1 MPQFY
6 NFLGITIETA
16 IMNTIMKKKK
26 KKKREDF
33 QEEIPSFL

>member
-16 IMNTIMKKKK
+16 IMNTIMKKK
-26 KKKREDF
+26 REDF
-33 QEEIPSFL
+33 EEEIPSFL